1 MKPLWLCVLP
11 LVIGWTYLR
20 ETDIEA
26 VGVACKI
33 IFINTYFVL
42 VLNLDCKSLLLSF
55 WKMQGYVVLSC
66 KSFAY
71 SISTHHSAPDLKI
84 TAVDEMKCAKSALF
98 FCEQQV
104 NSHPGKVQNTP
115 EYNPCH
121 NSKRAHVIFATQQR
135 PSVSL
140 NCCSQGRPLRLKL
153 IKPWCVSLPR
163 RYLLSSPLLSPP
175 PPSALRSDWSPRAA
189 ARILI
194 GLALGVLTPR

>member
-1 MKPLWLCVLP
+1 
-11 LVIGWTYLR
+11 
-20 ETDIEA
+20 
-26 VGVACKI
+26 
-33 IFINTYFVL
+33 
-42 VLNLDCKSLLLSF
+42 
-55 WKMQGYVVLSC
+55 MQGYVVLSC
-66 KSFAY
+66 QSLAY
-71 SISTHHSAPDLKI
+71 SVSTRHSAPD
-84 TAVDEMKCAKSALF
+84 VDEMKCAESALF

-104 NSHPGKVQNTP
+104 NSPGKVQNTP
-115 EYNPCH
+115 EYNSCH
-121 NSKRAHVIFATQQR
+121 NSKRAHVIFATQER

-153 IKPWCVSLPR
+153 IKPWCASSPR